1 MDTHPHPTRP
11 RSGAATRSGAP
22 PRGLPAPAGSSPS
35 PRAPREREE
44 PTDPGAAKKRE
55 AGGGEFLS
63 AAEAAQ
69 LLDVKLATLYAY
81 TSRGLIQSV
90 PGGRGR
96 SRRYRRRDLERL
108 CARRDARSGHG
119 PVAAAALRQGEPVM
133 DSAITLISIEQG
145 PIYRG
150 RAAVDLAREGRSFE
164 WVAEGLWS
172 GDWSGRPEPPG
183 WQCDGLGFDL
193 DALIRCLP
201 PRIGPLP
208 VLSLVVSVLA
218 AHDPGRFSWHPEAVL
233 ARARPLLRR
242 LAAALALGQEGD
254 GSRAAQA
261 VPRALEAPSL
271 AAAIGIA
278 FGRELER
285 EELRA
290 LNRALVLAADHE
302 LNASTFAARVA
313 ASTGADVYG
322 CILAA
327 LATLSGPRHG
337 GAADRVDALLVEAGP
352 AERVEQVVH
361 ERQRRGE
368 VIEGFAHPI
377 YAPHSDPRGALL
389 MEIAKGLAG
398 SREEV
403 RSILALVDAMQDG
416 GFGGPS
422 IDVGL
427 VAVARALGFPTGSA
441 SALFALGRTV
451 GWVAHALEQQDA
463 GFLVRPRA
471 RYRSALVPSS
481 VELGAGV
488 ARTEAANG
496 RDEQAARGVRG
507 RAGEASA

>member
-1 MDTHPHPTRP
+1 M
-11 RSGAATRSGAP
+11 AP
-22 PRGLPAPAGSSPS
+22 PMPTKEPPVE
-35 PRAPREREE
+35 RERSRARVGS
-44 PTDPGAAKKRE
+44 TNA
-55 AGGGEFLS
+55 EFLT
-63 AAEAAQ
+63 AAEAAE

-81 TSRGLIQSV
+81 TSRGLVQSV

-96 SRRYRRRDLERL
+96 ARRYRRRDLERL

-133 DSAITLISIEQG
+133 DSAITLISLEQG

-150 RAAVDLAREGRSFE
+150 RAALDLAREGRSFE

-172 GDWSGRPEPPG
+172 GDWSDRPEPTG
-183 WQCDGLGFDL
+183 WHCEGPGFDL
-193 DALIRCLP
+193 EALRRILP
-201 PRIGPLP
+201 ARVGPLAMLSL
-208 VLSLVVSVLA
+208 VLSLLA
-218 AHDPGRFSWHPEAVL
+218 TQDPGRFSWHPEAVL
-233 ARARPLLRR
+233 GRVRPLLRR
-242 LAAALALGQEGD
+242 MAAALSLGHD
-254 GSRAAQA
+254 AADVERA
-261 VPRALEAPSL
+261 VPAALEAQSI

-278 FGRELER
+278 FGRSLAAD
-285 EELRA
+285 ELRA
-290 LNRALVLAADHE
+290 LNRALVLTADHE

-337 GAADRVDALLVEAGP
+337 GAADRVDALLDEAGP

-361 ERQRRGE
+361 DRQRRGE

-377 YAPHSDPRGALL
+377 YAPHADPRGTLL
-389 MEIAKGLAG
+389 IEIAKGLAG
-398 SREEV
+398 SRAEV
-403 RSILALVDAMQDG
+403 RSVAALVDAMQEG

-427 VAVARALGFPTGSA
+427 VAIARALGFPTGSA
-441 SALFALGRTV
+441 TALFAVGRTV

-471 RYRSALVPSS
+471 RYRDGLLQPERS
-481 VELGAGV
+481 
-488 ARTEAANG
+488 
-496 RDEQAARGVRG
+496 
-507 RAGEASA
+507 RAGEARA

>member
-1 MDTHPHPTRP
+1 MDTHAHTPLSTPRP
-11 RSGAATRSGAP
+11 ATASRSTARASEGAP
-22 PRGLPAPAGSSPS
+22 RPA
-35 PRAPREREE
+35 
-44 PTDPGAAKKRE
+44 RE
-55 AGGGEFLS
+55 AGSPAEFLT
-63 AAEAAQ
+63 AAEAAR

-90 PGGRGR
+90 PGSRGR

-150 RAAVDLAREGRSFE
+150 RVALDLAREGRSFE

-172 GDWSGRPEPPG
+172 GDWSERSEPTG
-183 WQCDGLGFDL
+183 WRCDGLGFDL
-193 DALIRCLP
+193 EALIRCLP

-208 VLSLVVSVLA
+208 ALSLVISLLA
-218 AHDPGRFSWHPEAVL
+218 ARDPGRFSWHPEAVL

-242 LAAALALGQEGD
+242 LAAALALGQD
-254 GSRAAQA
+254 GANAERA
-261 VPRALEAPSL
+261 VPASLAAPSL

-278 FGRELER
+278 FGRALGP

-361 ERQRRGE
+361 DRQRRGE

-389 MEIAKGLAG
+389 IEIAQGLAG
-398 SREEV
+398 SSEDV
-403 RSILALVDAMQDG
+403 RSVMALVDAMQEG

-427 VAVARALGFPTGSA
+427 VAVARALGFPSGSA

-471 RYRSALVPSS
+471 RYRDALDPGS
-481 VELGAGV
+481 E
-488 ARTEAANG
+488 
-496 RDEQAARGVRG
+496 ARGVDPSEGHGERRPRRRDRG
-507 RAGEASA
+507 APA

>member
-1 MDTHPHPTRP
+1 LSFIMDLHPESTIRP
-11 RSGAATRSGAP
+11 ATR
-22 PRGLPAPAGSSPS
+22 
-35 PRAPREREE
+35 E
-44 PTDPGAAKKRE
+44 P
-55 AGGGEFLS
+55 GEFLS
-63 AAEAAQ
+63 ASEAAE

-81 TSRGLIQSV
+81 TSRGLVQSV

-96 SRRYRRRDLERL
+96 ARRYRRRDLERL

-133 DSAITLISIEQG
+133 DSAITLISVEQG

-150 RAAVDLAREGRSFE
+150 RAALDLAREGRSFE

-172 GDWSGRPEPPG
+172 GDWSERPEPSG
-183 WQCDGLGFDL
+183 WQCDGPGFEL
-193 DALIRCLP
+193 ESLVRILP
-201 PRIGPLP
+201 PRVGPLA
-208 VLSLVVSVLA
+208 VLSLVISLLA
-218 AHDPGRFSWHPEAVL
+218 SRDPGRFSWRPDAVL
-233 ARARPLLRR
+233 ARVRPLLRR
-242 LAAALALGQEGD
+242 SAAVLALGREEARAVDAVQE
-254 GSRAAQA
+254 
-261 VPRALEAPSL
+261 ALAAPSL

-278 FGRELER
+278 FGRTLAPD
-285 EELRA
+285 ELRA
-290 LNRALVLAADHE
+290 

-352 AERVEQVVH
+352 AERVESVVH
-361 ERQRRGE
+361 DRQRRGE

-377 YAPHSDPRGALL
+377 YAPHADPRGTLL
-389 MEIAKGLAG
+389 IEIAKGLAG
-398 SREEV
+398 AREEV
-403 RSILALVDAMQDG
+403 RSVVSLVDAMQDG

-427 VAVARALGFPTGSA
+427 VAIARALGFPTGSA
-441 SALFALGRTV
+441 TALFALGRTV

-471 RYRSALVPSS
+471 RYR
-481 VELGAGV
+481 
-488 ARTEAANG
+488 
-496 RDEQAARGVRG
+496 DARGSVLIENDAAGGRG
-507 RAGEASA
+507 LHRGASA

>member
-1 MDTHPHPTRP
+1 MDPHTESHYRSTRSTTVERP
-11 RSGAATRSGAP
+11 DGAA
-22 PRGLPAPAGSSPS
+22 S
-35 PRAPREREE
+35 PRKGLRER
-44 PTDPGAAKKRE
+44 
-55 AGGGEFLS
+55 AGLESSANSEFLTAVE
-63 AAEAAQ
+63 AAE

-81 TSRGLIQSV
+81 TSRGLVQSV

-150 RAAVDLAREGRSFE
+150 RAALDLAREGRSFE

-172 GDWSGRPEPPG
+172 GNWSERPEPSG
-183 WQCDGLGFDL
+183 WQCEGPGFDL
-193 DALIRCLP
+193 ESLIRILP
-201 PRIGPLP
+201 PRVGPLA
-208 VLSLVVSVLA
+208 VLSLVISLLA
-218 AHDPGRFSWHPEAVL
+218 ARDPGRFSWHPDAVL
-233 ARARPLLRR
+233 GRVRPLLRR
-242 LAAALALGQEGD
+242 SAAVLAIGHGGTKPEQAVPAALA
-254 GSRAAQA
+254 AK
-261 VPRALEAPSL
+261 SL

-278 FGRELER
+278 FGRELGR
-285 EELRA
+285 DELRA

-361 ERQRRGE
+361 DRQRRGE

-389 MEIAKGLAG
+389 IEIAKGLAPT
-398 SREEV
+398 REEV
-403 RSILALVDAMQDG
+403 RSVVALVDAMCEG

-427 VAVARALGFPTGSA
+427 VAISRALGFPTGSA

-471 RYRSALVPSS
+471 RYRDGLDH
-481 VELGAGV
+481 GAPRPGNEGT
-488 ARTEAANG
+488 A
-496 RDEQAARGVRG
+496 
-507 RAGEASA
+507 